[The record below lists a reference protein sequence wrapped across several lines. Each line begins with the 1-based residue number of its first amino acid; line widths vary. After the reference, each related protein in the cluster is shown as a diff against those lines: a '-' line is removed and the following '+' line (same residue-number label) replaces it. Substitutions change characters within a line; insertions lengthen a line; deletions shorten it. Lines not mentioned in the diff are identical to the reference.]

1 MAKSKSF
8 FGLRTG
14 STKTLTFQVL
24 NGKQITKDRVE
35 IVKNPR
41 TQSQMA
47 QRCLMATASAAYT
60 AMRKI
65 VNHSFQGYSYGQQNM
80 SKFISE
86 NVFLLRNAVE
96 IGATDYG
103 YNPFRDRSFKPGAY
117 MISKGTLTPT
127 VYTIDAV
134 CETPRIRLTLMDG
147 LLPSNY
153 TANDIAEMMGLSLGE
168 MSTICM
174 IFGSD
179 EAGWNF
185 GFLRIR
191 FIKAGD
197 EPLNDERVFLQHFEV
212 ESNISSP
219 SIDLGT
225 DLLEFLIYD
234 NNIRQDWNV
243 YFGAIYS
250 RKSANGWLRSTSYI
264 TVPDGTELQPGYE
277 TALATYPQETGY
289 ILNGAIIPNGGR
301 VKPEPTPTEPIPV
314 NLAKP
319 CAIWI
324 DGDYYLGFRNEHNVP
339 FLAYYFDV
347 DGTKKYALGGRPDDK
362 VTFDVSPEPSPTAEQ
377 CTSENYASEYGIGVF
392 VDAVELDLSYD
403 NQFELEQEVS
413 CSIDFG
419 QVCPWGA
426 IKYNNK
432 VFTGYGRPAI
442 VVSDIIE

>member
-80 SKFISE
+80 SKFIAE

-127 VYTIDAV
+127 IYTIDAV

-197 EPLNDERVFLQHFEV
+197 EPLNDERVFPQHFEV

-219 SIDLGT
+219 SIVLGA
-225 DLLEFLIYD
+225 DFLGFLIYD
-234 NNIRQDWNV
+234 NNIRQSWNV

-264 TVPDGTELQPGYE
+264 TVPDGTELQPDYE
-277 TALATYPQETGY
+277 TALATYPQGTGY

-301 VKPEPTPTEPIPV
+301 VKPEPTPVGPTIVSITPQLPDISYEPVIVSMSEDV
-314 NLAKP
+314 NEEDILQH
-319 CAIWI
+319 
-324 DGDYYLGFRNEHNVP
+324 L
-339 FLAYYFDV
+339 
-347 DGTKKYALGGRPDDK
+347 K
-362 VTFDVSPEPSPTAEQ
+362 VV
-377 CTSENYASEYGIGVF
+377 
-392 VDAVELDLSYD
+392 VDAGVETRVAYILKQDGILGLYEKQDTPFNRYYIIDYSGSQITLTDDSGKHGPHIY
-403 NQFELEQEVS
+403 
-413 CSIDFG
+413 SIN
-419 QVCPWGA
+419 W
-426 IKYNNK
+426 I
-432 VFTGYGRPAI
+432 
-442 VVSDIIE
+442 

>member
-24 NGKQITKDRVE
+24 NGKQITKDRVD

-47 QRCLMATASAAYT
+47 QRCLMATASAAYS

-86 NVFLLRNAVE
+86 NVFLLQNAVE

-134 CETPRIRLTLMDG
+134 CETPRIKLTLMDG

-153 TANDIAEMMGLSLGE
+153 TANDVAEMMGLSLGE

-179 EAGWNF
+179 DAGWNF
-185 GFLRIR
+185 GFVRIK

-197 EPLNDERVFLQHFEV
+197 EPLNDERVFTQHFEL
-212 ESNISSP
+212 ESNISTP
-219 SIDLGT
+219 SVVLGAGY
-225 DLLEFLIYD
+225 LGFIIYEE
-234 NNIRQDWNV
+234 NIRQSWNV

-264 TVPDGTELQPGYE
+264 TVPDGTELQPDYE
-277 TALATYPQETGY
+277 TALATYPQGVGY
-289 ILNGAIIPNGGR
+289 ILNGSNFGKK
-301 VKPEPTPTEPIPV
+301 VEPITPV
-314 NLAKP
+314 VLTPSSALP
-319 CAIWI
+319 WL
-324 DGDYYLGFRNEHNVP
+324 LGSIYRENFQSSESISNER
-339 FLAYYFDV
+339 F
-347 DGTKKYALGGRPDDK
+347 
-362 VTFDVSPEPSPTAEQ
+362 VSGF
-377 CTSENYASEYGIGVF
+377 NASF
-392 VDAVELDLSYD
+392 VDEEGNPITDMQRTVEDSSVYYSVGQDLKVKFTYND
-403 NQFELEQEVS
+403 NNLKITINPVVMQGQSTQYKLTAAELL
-413 CSIDFG
+413 
-419 QVCPWGA
+419 
-426 IKYNNK
+426 
-432 VFTGYGRPAI
+432 
-442 VVSDIIE
+442 

>member
-96 IGATDYG
+96 IEATDYG

-127 VYTIDAV
+127 VYTIETLVENGRLEVDLLDGQVTVNDSANEIAAV
-134 CETPRIRLTLMDG
+134 L
-147 LLPSNY
+147 
-153 TANDIAEMMGLSLGE
+153 GLSLGE
-168 MSTICM
+168 MTTICF
-174 IFGSD
+174 IYGNNED
-179 EAGWNF
+179 GWKF
-185 GFLRIR
+185 GFMRIK
-191 FIKAGD
+191 FVKAGS
-197 EPLNDERVFLQHFEV
+197 EPVLNMDGFYECFEV
-212 ESNISSP
+212 QSSFEEISYSAITTKLTFELMD
-219 SIDLGT
+219 SEITST
-225 DLLEFLIYD
+225 D
-234 NNIRQDWNV
+234 NV

-264 TVPDGTELQPGYE
+264 TVPDGTELQPDYE
-277 TALATYPQETGY
+277 TALATYPQGTGY

-301 VKPEPTPTEPIPV
+301 VEPGPAPVTVNTTPALPITTV
-314 NLAKP
+314 ANQTISLEKSDGSDWSEGLIAKL
-319 CAIWI
+319 IFTI
-324 DGDYYLGFRNEHNVP
+324 ND
-339 FLAYYFDV
+339 
-347 DGTKKYALGGRPDDK
+347 TKVR
-362 VTFDVSPEPSPTAEQ
+362 
-377 CTSENYASEYGIGVF
+377 ASEGSSIDWITDSRQILSYTRGQSGKTISIQQKANNYVIS
-392 VDAVELDLSYD
+392 AVE
-403 NQFELEQEVS
+403 FAE
-413 CSIDFG
+413 
-419 QVCPWGA
+419 
-426 IKYNNK
+426 
-432 VFTGYGRPAI
+432 
-442 VVSDIIE
+442 

>member
-47 QRCLMATASAAYT
+47 QRCLMATASAAYS

-86 NVFLLRNAVE
+86 NVFLLQNAVE

-127 VYTIDAV
+127 IYTIDAV
-134 CETPRIRLTLMDG
+134 CDTPRIRLTLMDG

-153 TANDIAEMMGLSLGE
+153 TANDVAEMMGLSLGE

-185 GFLRIR
+185 GFVRFK

-197 EPLNDERVFLQHFEV
+197 EPLNDERVFPQHFEL
-212 ESNISSP
+212 ESNISTP
-219 SIDLGT
+219 NVELGADYLGFT
-225 DLLEFLIYD
+225 IYEE
-234 NNIRQDWNV
+234 NIRESWNV

-264 TVPDGTELQPGYE
+264 TVPDGTELQPDYE
-277 TALATYPQETGY
+277 TALATYPQGTGY
-289 ILNGAIIPNGGR
+289 ILNGAIIGNGGR
-301 VKPEPTPTEPIPV
+301 VKPEPVGVQRQAFIRT
-314 NLAKP
+314 
-319 CAIWI
+319 I
-324 DGDYYLGFRNEHNVP
+324 DGDTAVVNEAGQLIHV
-339 FLAYYFDV
+339 
-347 DGTKKYALGGRPDDK
+347 
-362 VTFDVSPEPSPTAEQ
+362 VSPSSGYLVYANAAFHLRDWGSGTQGVISKFGGTEDVESTL
-377 CTSENYASEYGIGVF
+377 SEGSGGLTGSFILPATTGTTEKTYTYIGGADWNPVM
-392 VDAVELDLSYD
+392 EI
-403 NQFELEQEVS
+403 FE
-413 CSIDFG
+413 
-419 QVCPWGA
+419 
-426 IKYNNK
+426 
-432 VFTGYGRPAI
+432 
-442 VVSDIIE
+442 

>member
-86 NVFLLRNAVE
+86 NVFLLQNAVE

-174 IFGSD
+174 IFGND
-179 EAGWNF
+179 DAGWNF
-185 GFLRIR
+185 GYLRIR

-197 EPLNDERVFLQHFEV
+197 EPLNDERVFPQHFEV

-219 SIDLGT
+219 SIVLGN

-234 NNIRQDWNV
+234 DNIRQNWNV

-264 TVPDGTELQPGYE
+264 TVPDGTELQPDYE
-277 TALATYPQETGY
+277 TALATYPQGTGY
-289 ILNGAIIPNGGR
+289 ILNGGKSGLHPLPPVEEIKLYWRGYNDIRCVVDSSGKIITSSDSAQASVMLYNINNGEVSYRNTVTAGQTGFGISDIKITGNDTE
-301 VKPEPTPTEPIPV
+301 VIGKYTFTMSAGQGTLTPADLTDYTEP
-314 NLAKP
+314 
-319 CAIWI
+319 
-324 DGDYYLGFRNEHNVP
+324 H
-339 FLAYYFDV
+339 
-347 DGTKKYALGGRPDDK
+347 
-362 VTFDVSPEPSPTAEQ
+362 
-377 CTSENYASEYGIGVF
+377 
-392 VDAVELDLSYD
+392 
-403 NQFELEQEVS
+403 
-413 CSIDFG
+413 
-419 QVCPWGA
+419 
-426 IKYNNK
+426 
-432 VFTGYGRPAI
+432 
-442 VVSDIIE
+442 

>member
-47 QRCLMATASAAYT
+47 QRCLMATASAAYS

-86 NVFLLRNAVE
+86 NVFLLQNAVE

-117 MISKGTLTPT
+117 MISRGTLTPT

-197 EPLNDERVFLQHFEV
+197 EPLNDELVFTQHFEL
-212 ESNISSP
+212 ESNIATP
-219 SIDLGT
+219 DVVLGADYLGFT
-225 DLLEFLIYD
+225 IYEE
-234 NNIRQDWNV
+234 NIRESWNV

-264 TVPDGTELQPGYE
+264 TVPDGTELQPDYE
-277 TALATYPQETGY
+277 TALATYPQGTGY

-301 VKPEPTPTEPIPV
+301 VEPGPAHVTVNTTPALPITTV
-314 NLAKP
+314 AGQTISLEKSDGGNWSEELVAKL
-319 CAIWI
+319 IFTI
-324 DGDYYLGFRNEHNVP
+324 ND
-339 FLAYYFDV
+339 
-347 DGTKKYALGGRPDDK
+347 TKVR
-362 VTFDVSPEPSPTAEQ
+362 
-377 CTSENYASEYGIGVF
+377 ASEGSAIMWRLNTSSVLEYSRGQTGKTISIRQTGGNF
-392 VDAVELDLSYD
+392 VISAVEFS
-403 NQFELEQEVS
+403 E
-413 CSIDFG
+413 
-419 QVCPWGA
+419 
-426 IKYNNK
+426 
-432 VFTGYGRPAI
+432 
-442 VVSDIIE
+442 

>member
-103 YNPFRDRSFKPGAY
+103 YNSFRDRSFKPGAY

-127 VYTIDAV
+127 IYTIDAV
-134 CETPRIRLTLMDG
+134 CETPRIQLTLMDG
-147 LLPSNY
+147 LLPSDY
-153 TANDIAEMMGLSLGE
+153 TANNVAAMMGLSLGE

-185 GFLRIR
+185 GFVRVR

-197 EPLNDERVFLQHFEV
+197 EPLNDERVFTQHFEL
-212 ESNISSP
+212 ESNISTP
-219 SIDLGT
+219 TITLGA
-225 DLLEFLIYD
+225 DYLMFNIYEV
-234 NNIRQDWNV
+234 NIRQNWNV

-264 TVPDGTELQPGYE
+264 TVPDGTELQPDYE
-277 TALATYPQETGY
+277 TALATYPQGTGY

-301 VKPEPTPTEPIPV
+301 VTPEPVLVPRQAFIRTIDSYVAVVNEAGQLIATNDGSPEYIVYVNGGFHIRDWGSATPNVVSRFGGSEVVENDLYETYGEVTGSFILPATTGTTERTYTI
-314 NLAKP
+314 
-319 CAIWI
+319 
-324 DGDYYLGFRNEHNVP
+324 
-339 FLAYYFDV
+339 V
-347 DGTKKYALGGRPDDK
+347 DGNTWNP
-362 VTFDVSPEPSPTAEQ
+362 VI
-377 CTSENYASEYGIGVF
+377 EN
-392 VDAVELDLSYD
+392 
-403 NQFELEQEVS
+403 FE
-413 CSIDFG
+413 
-419 QVCPWGA
+419 
-426 IKYNNK
+426 
-432 VFTGYGRPAI
+432 
-442 VVSDIIE
+442 